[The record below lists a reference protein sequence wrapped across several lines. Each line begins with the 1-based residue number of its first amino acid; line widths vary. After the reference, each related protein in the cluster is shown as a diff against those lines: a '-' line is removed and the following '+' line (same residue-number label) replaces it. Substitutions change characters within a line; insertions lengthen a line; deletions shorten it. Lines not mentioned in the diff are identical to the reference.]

1 MTPKRPGIK
10 PANEVKVLKDKA
22 QPKKWAKEWAD
33 MTPQERVAVMKQ
45 IKPQGVRE

>member
-10 PANEVKVLKDKA
+10 PANEVRQLKDKT
-22 QPKKWAKEWAD
+22 QPSKPTKQWED
-33 MTPQERVAVMKQ
+33 MTPQERMDVMKR

>member
-10 PANEVKVLKDKA
+10 PVNEVRQLKDKA
-22 QPKKWAKEWAD
+22 QPSKPKKQWAD
-33 MTPQERVAVMKQ
+33 MTPQEKAAALKT